1 MKKALMILLSGILI
15 ITGCIELSFKAD
27 EKIAQVVYQ
36 SSYKKTVIID
46 AGHGGADAGTIGID
60 GALEKN
66 INLSIALDL
75 YDYLM
80 VSGINSVLIRS
91 GDYELYKP
99 NEPRNRSD
107 LYNRMDFINSIPNA
121 VLISI
126 HQNHFSDEKE
136 WGTQIWYAP
145 RSNESKTL
153 ADKILKKIKS
163 TIQQDNNRENKESGD
178 EYYILYNATHPSI
191 MIECGFMSNNEENK
205 KLQNKEYQKDFAY
218 LILAGVCEDV

>member
-15 ITGCIELSFKAD
+15 ITGCIELSFMAD

-36 SSYKKTVIID
+36 NSYKRIVIID

-66 INLSIALDL
+66 INLTIALDL

-91 GDYELYKP
+91 GDYELYKQ

-126 HQNHFSDEKE
+126 HQNHFGDEKE
-136 WGTQIWYAP
+136 WGTQIWYSP
-145 RSNESKTL
+145 RNNESKTF

-163 TIQQDNNRENKESGD
+163 AIQQENKRENKESGD
-178 EYYILYNATHPSI
+178 DYYILYNAAHPSI
-191 MIECGFMSNNEENK
+191 MIECGFMSNYEENK
-205 KLQNKEYQKDFAY
+205 KLQDKEYQKDFAY

>member
-27 EKIAQVVYQ
+27 KKIAQVVYQ

-91 GDYELYKP
+91 GDYELYKQ

-107 LYNRMDFINSIPNA
+107 LYNRMDFINSIPNSYGDIDIMSEA
-121 VLISI
+121 
-126 HQNHFSDEKE
+126 
-136 WGTQIWYAP
+136 
-145 RSNESKTL
+145 RKTYYIETL
-153 ADKILKKIKS
+153 KIRIEKILKS
-163 TIQQDNNRENKESGD
+163 SLN
-178 EYYILYNATHPSI
+178 
-191 MIECGFMSNNEENK
+191 
-205 KLQNKEYQKDFAY
+205 
-218 LILAGVCEDV
+218 

>member
-36 SSYKKTVIID
+36 SSNKRTVIID
-46 AGHGGADAGTIGID
+46 AGHGGADSGTIGID

-66 INLSIALDL
+66 INLTIALDL

-91 GDYELYKP
+91 GDYEFYKE

-107 LYNRMDFINSIPNA
+107 LYNRMDFIYSIPNA

-136 WGTQIWYAP
+136 WGTQIWYSP
-145 RSNESKTL
+145 GNNESKTI

-163 TIQQDNNRENKESGD
+163 TIQQENNRENKESGD

-191 MIECGFMSNNEENK
+191 MIECGFMSNFEENK
-205 KLQNKEYQKDFAY
+205 KLQDKEYQRDFAY